1 MCLPISVQDS
11 LSFPLNALLLP
22 VGKSR
27 ISDLWSKILT
37 LGKNKLKQALFV
49 FPLT

>member
-1 MCLPISVQDS
+1 MWRFLAKYLCLFLIS
-11 LSFPLNALLLP
+11 ALLLP

-37 LGKNKLKQALFV
+37 LGNNKLKQALFV
-49 FPLT
+49 FPLA